1 MELPLNGF
9 ETVFQPVAAPVRSEF
24 LISPQ
29 IIVENPVRIFFPG
42 AAWNLRRGRRHKT
55 YSYEVLF

>member
-29 IIVENPVRIFFPG
+29 IIVENSVRIFFG
-42 AAWNLRRGRRHKT
+42 GSGMEFAQRAASQDVYL
-55 YSYEVLF
+55 